1 MIYERLIFDN
11 KGQTFIPDNAIEGA
25 DKTVSAKFWNQNKS
39 IYLIAMGVTVFAMLL
54 FVSDFPFLFR
64 LIVMGLYI
72 TLLQYLVRLLI
83 FEEKRYRN
91 ALEETRKYAKTKSSK
106 LWGIVFEN
114 EQGNGTSVS
123 FADGSIG
130 CFLRL
135 DRGSIVGQP
144 QDYIEMCDSIFSDF
158 LLSCHKEGYYVKI
171 CETMESAGKDI
182 RLKKYLERINSEENK
197 ALKDILKMNYDYM
210 KTWADRT
217 FYYTFT
223 LLVYTKDPLKLN
235 TIIDDVA
242 RLSIP
247 LLQGAFINKKILNL
261 AEIVDLHLE
270 VTNTGAFD
278 IINAK
283 TEMFD
288 GKTSKNK
295 REFKI
300 KALKFKNGNEFQLD
314 EKQQRLLNT
323 IYNKYIYD
331 KNAELNIVKQLTAST
346 INRTRAQEQQ
356 VKPVQP
362 NKPVNAVKPQQ
373 TQVKPK
379 SQISITSQN
388 PQQVQQTQK
397 PQQLV
402 KQAIK
407 PQNQP
412 APQREVIQ
420 DEEGFSM

>member
-11 KGQTFIPDNAIEGA
+11 KNQTFIPDNAIEGA

-54 FVSDFPFLFR
+54 FVSDFPFIFR
-64 LIVMGLYI
+64 IIFMGLYLL
-72 TLLQYLVRLLI
+72 LLQYLVRLLI
-83 FEEKRYRN
+83 FEEKRYRT

-123 FADGSIG
+123 FADGAIG

-144 QDYIEMCDSIFSDF
+144 LDYIEKCDEIFSDF
-158 LLSCHKEGYYVKI
+158 LQSCHKEGYYVKI
-171 CETMESAGKDI
+171 CETMESAGKDL
-182 RLKKYLERINSEENK
+182 RLKQYLEKINGEENK

-210 KTWADRT
+210 KSFADKT

-223 LLVYTKDPLKLN
+223 LLIYTKDPLKLN

-261 AEIVDLHLE
+261 AEIIDLHLE

-283 TEMFD
+283 TEMFE
-288 GKTSKNK
+288 SKNGSKGK

-300 KALKFKNGNEFQLD
+300 KGLKFKNGNEFQLD
-314 EKQQRLLNT
+314 DKQQKLLFS

-331 KNAELNIVKQLTAST
+331 KNKELNIVKQLTAPM
-346 INRTRAQEQQ
+346 INRQKIINNQNKKPIPTNKPAINNKLQS
-356 VKPVQP
+356 KPVANNQQ
-362 NKPVNAVKPQQ
+362 KMVNAQPVIA
-373 TQVKPK
+373 PK
-379 SQISITSQN
+379 RS
-388 PQQVQQTQK
+388 V
-397 PQQLV
+397 V
-402 KQAIK
+402 
-407 PQNQP
+407 
-412 APQREVIQ
+412 Q